1 MRIGII
7 DYGAGNLLS
16 VKKAFDFLGVEAFFV
31 KSDGDMERA
40 NAIVLPGVGA
50 FGAAMESLK
59 SLRTFVVDWINAD
72 KPYLGICLGLQLL
85 FEESEESP
93 GVRGLSVLKGKVVK
107 FHADKVPQIGWN
119 SIEIVKPSLVF
130 EGIRNGEYFYFLHSY
145 YVVPEIDNIVIS
157 RTVYGGETYSSG
169 VQKGNLIAVQFH
181 PEKSGQAGLKFLKN
195 WLSFVEE
202 TSKF

>member
-31 KSDGDMERA
+31 KSDEEMEGA

-59 SLRTFVVDWINAD
+59 NLKLSIVEWIIAD

-85 FEESEESP
+85 FEESAESP
-93 GVRGLSVLKGKVVK
+93 GVNGLSVLRGRVVK
-107 FHADKVPQIGWN
+107 FQADKVPQIGWN
-119 SIEIVKPSLVF
+119 SIQIVKDAPVF
-130 EGIRNGEYFYFLHSY
+130 EGIRDGEYFYFLHSY
-145 YVVPEIDNIVIS
+145 YVVPKDDNIVIS
-157 RTVYGGETYSSG
+157 KTVYGGETYTSG
-169 VQKGNLIAVQFH
+169 VQRGNLIAVQFH

-195 WLSFVEE
+195 WLNFLRKI
-202 TSKF
+202 SKP

>member
-59 SLRTFVVDWINAD
+59 SLRTFIVDWINAD